1 MSDGNFLSHAT
12 VRFSLR
18 IDVQASDRLEKCPA
32 QAWATESEATASVR
46 SGRASIYLPDLRY
59 GGVNFIEN
67 PAKLGYWY
75 LFFLW
80 QCYVLTHIYNNLIAR
95 YLKEKGRWRLLMD
108 VAWMLLVLLLVK
120 VGGRISDLTSDIW
133 GLFWLFQLYPIFLLG
148 HIIQREGYI
157 EKAFLWKQRCFD
169 GTILLFMALFAL
181 AVTLLVAREEMVRRM
196 IAAPF
201 AVYAIICLFVKY
213 SGKENKGKKWLENF
227 GKHSLD
233 IYVLHYFLIQQCH
246 MEFIGNGD
254 CWMSGCY
261 LVIIFL
267 ALVLTVIIAATCLAM
282 SWLIRQSRL
291 FTFLFLGV
299 K

>member
-157 EKAFLWKQRCFD
+157 
-169 GTILLFMALFAL
+169 G
-181 AVTLLVAREEMVRRM
+181 
-196 IAAPF
+196 
-201 AVYAIICLFVKY
+201 
-213 SGKENKGKKWLENF
+213 
-227 GKHSLD
+227 
-233 IYVLHYFLIQQCH
+233 
-246 MEFIGNGD
+246 
-254 CWMSGCY
+254 
-261 LVIIFL
+261 
-267 ALVLTVIIAATCLAM
+267 ALVKTC
-282 SWLIRQSRL
+282 
-291 FTFLFLGV
+291 V
-299 K
+299 